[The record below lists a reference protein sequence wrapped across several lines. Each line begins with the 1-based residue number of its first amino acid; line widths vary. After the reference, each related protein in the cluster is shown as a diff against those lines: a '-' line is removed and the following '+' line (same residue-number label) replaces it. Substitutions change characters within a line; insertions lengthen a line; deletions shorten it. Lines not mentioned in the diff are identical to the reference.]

1 VIILYTDHVTNEA
14 VLESFNQKKEFHSVK
29 SNNASRS
36 TAVTYHGTWV

>member
-1 VIILYTDHVTNEA
+1 VIILYTDHVTNK
-14 VLESFNQKKEFHSVK
+14 VLTKKKEFHSVK